1 MLMVISL
8 FSHISLF
15 PLFAALQ
22 DHAGVFAQNHASDGQ
37 FRAWIFPAYSG
48 AISESQPTVRGH
60 TLTRCPLPGWR
71 VRSSPRPLKP
81 ERQKA

>member
-15 PLFAALQ
+15 PLFAVLQ
-22 DHAGVFAQNHASDGQ
+22 THAGALVQNHASDGW
-37 FRAWIFPAYSG
+37 FRACFFPAYSG

-71 VRSSPRPLKP
+71 VAAAP
-81 ERQKA
+81 